1 MGFEKTQTSSIDQRV
16 KELLGKMSLEEK
28 VGQMTQVNL
37 NVVLQGD
44 NFNIDGTLD
53 LVLLHEAVAR
63 FKVGSI
69 LNAINRPYPL
79 EKWHE
84 IIRQIQEVAVKE
96 TPNKIP
102 VLYGIDSIHGATF
115 TQGSTLFPH
124 NIGLAATRNPE
135 LACKIAEITAAET
148 RASGI
153 RWNFDPVLDIGRNP
167 LWSRFPET
175 FGEDVYITRQMGLAM
190 VEGYEQGGALDK
202 PSAVA
207 SCIKHYVGY
216 SVPHSGKDRTPAYI
230 PEIQLREHHL
240 PQFRDAIRKGSS
252 SLMINSGE
260 VNGIPV
266 HSSKYLLTDV
276 LRGELGFEGPAV
288 SDWEDVIRLH
298 TRHHVAASPMEAVKI
313 AVNAGVDMSMVPH
326 DFSFFTY
333 LVELVKEGE
342 VSQERI
348 DEAAGRILK
357 LKFRLGLFE
366 NPYPEPEAAE
376 LFGKPEYREVA
387 LQAARESVTLLK
399 NEHSNEDGTGG
410 VLPLKKEKK
419 VLVTGPGAHSR
430 STLHG
435 SWSYTWQGDNEYW
448 FPKDTK
454 TIYQAIQEKVGKKNV
469 SSGYKGQFGKE
480 EYYYFEPGAREE
492 GHYHPEPNEL
502 DEEIA
507 RMKRKAREAD
517 YIVLCLGEEAY
528 AESPGAIDS
537 LYLPD
542 YQYKLAKT
550 AAATG
555 KPVVLVLTEGRPR
568 IIRDVEPLM
577 HSIVLAYQPGSR
589 GAEALADILF
599 GDYNPEGKLPFSY
612 PANPHDPVL
621 YDHKYTDKIQESWP
635 GFFTYGGYNPQYKF
649 GHGLCYSTVE
659 YKNMELNTGN
669 LHANN
674 NIEVRVDVSNTG
686 KYPVR
691 QVVELYTRD
700 LYASVTPSQKRLRK
714 FKKVSLAPGL
724 TETVSFELNK
734 GDLAF
739 IGQDLKWVT
748 EPGEFEVMIGS
759 EKAMF
764 SYSE

>member
-1 MGFEKTQTSSIDQRV
+1 
-16 KELLGKMSLEEK
+16 MSLEEK

-37 NVVLQGD
+37 NVILQGD
-44 NFNIDGTLD
+44 NFNIDGTID
-53 LVLLHEAVAR
+53 PVLLHEAVAR

-69 LNAINRPYPL
+69 LNAINRPYPV
-79 EKWHE
+79 EKWHD
-84 IIRQIQEVAVKE
+84 IIRQIQDVAME
-96 TPNKIP
+96 TPHKIP

-115 TQGSTLFPH
+115 TQGSTLFPQ
-124 NIGLAATRNPE
+124 NIGLAATRNPG
-135 LACKIAEITAAET
+135 LAKKIAEITAAET

-167 LWSRFPET
+167 VWPRFPET

-190 VEGYEQGGALDK
+190 IEGYEQGGKLDT
-202 PSAVA
+202 PGAVA
-207 SCIKHYVGY
+207 SCMKHYLGY

-230 PEIQLREHHL
+230 PEIQLREYHL
-240 PQFRDAIRKGSS
+240 PQFRDAVKKGSA

-266 HSSKYLLTDV
+266 HASKYLLTDV

-333 LVELVKEGE
+333 LVELVQEGE
-342 VSQERI
+342 VSEERI

-366 NPYPEPEAAE
+366 NPYPEEEAAK
-376 LFGKPEYREVA
+376 LFGKQEYKEVA
-387 LQAARESVTLLK
+387 LQAARESITLLK
-399 NEHSNEDGTGG
+399 NEHNSSDGAGA
-410 VLPLKKEKK
+410 VLPLKKERK

-448 FPKDTK
+448 FPEDTK
-454 TIYQAIQEKVGKKNV
+454 TIYQAIQEKTGKKNV
-469 SSGYKGQFGKE
+469 SSGYKGRFGKE
-480 EYYYFEPGAREE
+480 EYYYFEPKAREE
-492 GHYHPEPNEL
+492 GHYSPDKEEL
-502 DEEIA
+502 AEEIA
-507 RMKRKAREAD
+507 RLKRKAKEVD
-517 YIVLCLGEEAY
+517 TIVLCLGEEAY
-528 AESPGAIDS
+528 AESPGAIDD
-537 LYLPD
+537 LFLPD
-542 YQYKLAKT
+542 YQLKLAK
-550 AAATG
+550 AAASTG

-568 IIRDVEPLM
+568 IIKEIEPLM

-621 YDHKYTDKIQESWP
+621 YDYKYTEKIQELWP
-635 GFFTYGGYNPQYKF
+635 GYFTYEGYKPQYKF
-649 GHGLCYSTVE
+649 GHGLCYSTVQ
-659 YKNMELNTGN
+659 YKNLALSSGSLHGN
-669 LHANN
+669 DAL
-674 NIEVRVDVSNTG
+674 EVRIDVSNTG
-686 KYPVR
+686 RYPVR

-700 LYASVTPSQKRLRK
+700 LYASVSPSQRRLRK
-714 FKKVSLAPGL
+714 FKKISLAPGF
-724 TETVSFELNK
+724 TETVSFRLTKE
-734 GDLAF
+734 DLAF
-739 IGQDLKWVT
+739 VGRDLKWVT
-748 EPGEFEVMIGS
+748 EPGEFEIIIGP
-759 EKAMF
+759 EKVIF
-764 SYSE
+764 NYTE